1 MIRIIIDSFEE
12 PENFWILPQC
22 VLQCSRALST
32 VVVVRYYVVIAV
44 PEYTIS
50 VLMCQSRRG
59 VRNPGKNRL

>member
-12 PENFWILPQC
+12 PEMFFWILPQC
-22 VLQCSRALST
+22 VLLQCSRALST

-59 VRNPGKNRL
+59 VRNPGKK

>member
-1 MIRIIIDSFEE
+1 MIGLIIDSFEE
-12 PENFWILPQC
+12 PEIYFWILPQC

-59 VRNPGKNRL
+59 VRNPEKK